1 MKRYPS
7 NFGKKLNELVLSL
20 PYSVKKMNELFPLIK
35 KDKFIQM
42 IQHAKN
48 NDHDDISELHK
59 VLYESIEGKIKFKK
73 SLDEVRVEERDESD
87 RLDYIFDQ
95 INPDFI
101 DLHITKPIDEAR
113 ASYVIDTRTITL

>member
-1 MKRYPS
+1 M
-7 NFGKKLNELVLSL
+7 
-20 PYSVKKMNELFPLIK
+20 
-35 KDKFIQM
+35 
-42 IQHAKN
+42 
-48 NDHDDISELHK
+48 
-59 VLYESIEGKIKFKK
+59 
-73 SLDEVRVEERDESD
+73 RVEERDESD